1 MKGGNVSDFIDQTTF
16 EECAVMYKGVKYFF
30 HGLMFDKAKNEYSYM
45 IDVWDNDNNYIK
57 TVFSK
62 TSPTSEN
69 VWSLRKMNRFLMV
82 KHFGLPRPIWNGLN
96 GKVLILKDKITGVSN
111 V

>member
-62 TSPTSEN
+62 TSPTSEKCLELAQN
-69 VWSLRKMNRFLMV
+69 E
-82 KHFGLPRPIWNGLN
+82 PIFD
-96 GKVLILKDKITGVSN
+96 GKTFWTAEADMEWVEW
-111 V
+111 